1 MNGHHL
7 DWRLMTPEE
16 RLAYEARVRT
26 RQVVLAAAAGI
37 LLMVAVVIQLGGP
50 HVKVNEQTLGLV
62 TENKRF
68 TRDLIGSII
77 SAIGFLSL
85 AVDARLSVGLH
96 ARA

>member
-1 MNGHHL
+1 
-7 DWRLMTPEE
+7 
-16 RLAYEARVRT
+16 
-26 RQVVLAAAAGI
+26 
-37 LLMVAVVIQLGGP
+37 MVAVVIQLGGP

-77 SAIGFLSL
+77 SAHRLPRAGG
-85 AVDARLSVGLH
+85 DARLPVGLH

>member
-1 MNGHHL
+1 
-7 DWRLMTPEE
+7 MTPEE

-37 LLMVAVVIQLGGP
+37 LVMAAVVIQLGGP

-62 TENKRF
+62 TEHKRF
-68 TRDLIGSII
+68 ARDLIGSII
-77 SAIGFLSL
+77 SAHRLRRAG
-85 AVDARLSVGLH
+85 VDARLPVGLR

>member
-1 MNGHHL
+1 MKGHHL

-37 LLMVAVVIQLGGP
+37 LLIWQWSSSWGDP
-50 HVKVNEQTLGLV
+50 HVKVNEETLGLV

-68 TRDLIGSII
+68 TL
-77 SAIGFLSL
+77 
-85 AVDARLSVGLH
+85 RL
-96 ARA
+96 